1 MGRAKS
7 ESHAVETSEVFA
19 VRQSSGLS
27 WSVAISTCLVVVSTG
42 VAQELALA
50 DKGIRLGPEQVQR
63 LRVGVKVR
71 ARGPCRG
78 ILASVPVPMDWP
90 EQEVR
95 IVNEEF
101 SPAVRDVS
109 YRVLDDGVRQMLVQ
123 IPRLDANEQADALL
137 TVEVRRKVILPP
149 QDPDIFQAP
158 SRPDR
163 SVRRFLAGSPFI
175 ESRNSQIRSLAR
187 SIPKDQT
194 TDWQRVEAI
203 YDYVREKV
211 QYRES
216 ELKGAVQTLRDGVGD
231 CEAMTSLFIALCR
244 AAKIPAR
251 MVWVTDHSYPE
262 FYLEDDQGEG
272 HWFPCQVSG
281 ARAFGEMPET
291 RVILQKGD
299 SFRIPETRQLR
310 RYVAVQLKAAA
321 VQGSTPVVSEVMEFV
336 PME

>member
-1 MGRAKS
+1 MKRS
-7 ESHAVETSEVFA
+7 IV
-19 VRQSSGLS
+19 LS
-27 WSVAISTCLVVVSTG
+27 WSVAIGACLVVISMG
-42 VAQELALA
+42 VAQEPVSE

-109 YRVLDDGVRQMLVQ
+109 YRVLEDGVRQMLVQ

-137 TVEVRRKVILPP
+137 TVEVRRKAILPTK
-149 QDPDIFQAP
+149 DPDVFQIP
-158 SRPDR
+158 TRPDR
-163 SVRRFLAGSPFI
+163 SVRRFLAGSPYI
-175 ESRNSQIRSLAR
+175 ESRNSRIRSLAR
-187 SIPKDQT
+187 SIPKDKS

-203 YDYVREKV
+203 YDYVRENV

-216 ELKGAVQTLRDGVGD
+216 ELKGAVETLRDGVGD

-244 AAKIPAR
+244 AAKIPSR

-262 FYLEDDQGEG
+262 FYLEDDEGEG

-299 SFRIPETRQLR
+299 NFRIPETKQLR

-321 VQGSTPVVSEVMEFV
+321 VRGASPIVSEVMEFV
-336 PME
+336 PMD